1 MNNEIKNVAVLGS
14 GVMGS
19 GIAALLANAG
29 VQVHLLDIVPKDAK
43 ERNILAK
50 SSVEKQLKASPSGFT
65 HPKNAKRIIAGNLE
79 DDLSALANADWI
91 IEVVLE
97 DLGVKQQTY
106 RTIDDHRKAG
116 SIVSS
121 NTSTLPLHVLI
132 AGMSDGFKRDFM
144 ITHFFN
150 PPRFLPLL
158 EVTGGDL
165 CAPEHIA
172 RIKQFADVRLG
183 KGVVICKDTAGFLAN
198 RIGIF
203 WLLTGLL
210 EAIKAGIS
218 VEEADAVM
226 SKPIGVPKTAMFGLY
241 DLIGID
247 LMPLIAKAM
256 LATLPATDIF
266 HKIYAEPEM
275 IKSMIVDGFTGRKGK
290 GGFYKMENIGGKKIK
305 LAKNLQ
311 TGEYHPAND
320 AVPDAVVA
328 SKAGLRALLNHPDKV
343 GDFAKQTMVKTLHYA
358 ASLLPEISDDIL
370 NIDAAMRLGFAWKW
384 GPFELIDKLGDGQQ
398 SGADWLAQE
407 CEKAGLEV
415 PALLKVASGKTFYR
429 TEGHHRQYL
438 NLSGDYEVMP
448 SSPDA
453 YMLAD
458 ATFGKSP
465 VLKNASAK
473 LWDIGDGIACLEL
486 TTKMNTIDDGVI
498 EMINRSISKVQAEFK
513 GLVIA
518 TDAEKF
524 SLGANLPFF
533 MFLANI
539 ADWNNISAVIKGGQ
553 DAMMALKYAPFPVIA
568 SLSGMALGGGCELTL
583 HCDGVA
589 AHIEAYQGLVEV
601 GVGVIPAWGGCK
613 EMLLRWSAYQA
624 SDAAKTPQGFMP
636 QGAIPVAAKA
646 FEQIMLAKV
655 ATSAHEAQEMLLLNA
670 NSKITMNRMRLLPDA
685 KALCLQLAQ
694 GYLAPNAP
702 TIKLGG
708 AGAKV
713 ALQMSLDNIKALG
726 KATPH
731 DVLIGTHLAHVL
743 SGGGSD
749 CNDVLNEADLLRLEH
764 DCFIELVKTKA
775 TRARIEY
782 MLANNKPL
790 RN

>member
-29 VQVHLLDIVPKDAK
+29 VQVHLLDIVPKDAAD
-43 ERNILAK
+43 RNMLAK
-50 SSVEKQLKASPSGFT
+50 SAIEKQLKSNPSGFT
-65 HPKNAKRIIAGNLE
+65 HPANARRITAGNLE
-79 DDLSALANADWI
+79 DDLGALANADWI

-97 DLGVKQQTY
+97 DLGVKRQTY
-106 RTIDDHRKAG
+106 QLIDAHRKVG

-121 NTSTLPLHVLI
+121 NTSTLPLHVLTHG
-132 AGMSDGFKRDFM
+132 ASEAFKRDFM

-158 EVTGGDL
+158 EVTGGDS
-165 CAPEHIA
+165 CNYEHIT
-172 RIKQFADVRLG
+172 RIKQFAEVRLG
-183 KGVVICKDTAGFLAN
+183 KGVVLCKDTAGFLAN

-210 EAIKAGIS
+210 EAIKAGVS

-256 LATLPATDIF
+256 LATLPANDRF
-266 HKIYAEPEM
+266 HAIYDEPQLIKDM
-275 IKSMIVDGFTGRKGK
+275 IAQGFTGRKGK
-290 GGFYKMENIGGKKIK
+290 GGFYKMEAVGLKKTK
-305 LAKNLQ
+305 FAKNLQ
-311 TGEYHPAND
+311 TGEYAPASE
-320 AVPDAVVA
+320 VIPDIAKL
-328 SKAGLRALLNHPDKV
+328 SLRAMLEHNDKV
-343 GDFAKQTMVKTLHYA
+343 GAFAKATMVQTLHYA

-370 NIDAAMRLGFAWKW
+370 SVDSAMRLGFAWKW
-384 GPFELIDKLGDGQQ
+384 GPFELIDKLG
-398 SGADWLAQE
+398 ADWLAHE
-407 CEKAGLEV
+407 CERAGLPV
-415 PALLKVASGKTFYR
+415 PPLLRIAKGKSFYR
-429 TEGHHRQYL
+429 VQGCTKQFL
-438 NLSGDYEVMP
+438 NLKGEYEDIITP
-448 SSPDA
+448 SDA
-453 YMLAD
+453 YMLGD
-458 ATFGKSP
+458 ATLGKTP

-473 LWDIGDGIACLEL
+473 LWDIGDGVACLEFS
-486 TTKMNTIDDGVI
+486 TKMNTIDDGVI
-498 EMINRSISKVQAEFK
+498 DMINRSIAKVQSEFK

-518 TDAEKF
+518 SDADKF

-533 MFLANI
+533 MFLANM
-539 ADWNNISAVIKGGQ
+539 ADWASISNVIKSGQ
-553 DAMMALKYAPFPVIA
+553 DVMMALKYAPFPVVA
-568 SLSGMALGGGCELTL
+568 SVSGMALGGGCELTL

-624 SDAAKTPQGFMP
+624 SDAARAPKTFMP
-636 QGAIPVAAKA
+636 QGAMPQGYIPVASKV

-655 ATSAHEAQEMLLLNA
+655 ATSAHEAKEMLLLNEH
-670 NSKITMNRMRLLPDA
+670 SRITMNRTRLLPDA
-685 KALCLQLAQ
+685 KALCLKLAEN
-694 GYLAPNAP
+694 YTPP
-702 TIKLGG
+702 TSQTIQLGG

-713 ALQMSLDNIKALG
+713 ALQMALDNFVALG

-731 DVLIGTHLAHVL
+731 DVVIGTHLAEVL
-743 SGGGSD
+743 SGGGAD
-749 CNDVLNEADLLRLEH
+749 CNELLSEQYLLDLEH
-764 DCFIELVKTKA
+764 DNFIELVKTKA
-775 TRARIEY
+775 SRDRIEY